1 MSISAQIGQNVAR
14 IRATRNMSLS
24 ALAERSSLSKATLSE
39 LERGAANPTIS
50 TVWALANAL
59 DVPFGELV
67 SDAQAQT
74 ASLAD
79 ESATVH
85 LIEQH
90 LGPSRGESYLLQLAP
105 DGQRMSAPHG
115 RGVREQATVLSGR
128 IKAGPIVESV
138 VLDEGEILDFDANLP
153 HGYFSVGGPASVLVR
168 MEYPE
173 TPPLADDNLA
183 WQSLPR
189 NDEQWG
195 RLETRIAR
203 LLLASS
209 QSGNAHSLRLAADT
223 IEQTDERRLRELLA
237 GCMQAAAHQPV
248 QGFVSACPKG
258 LELIVLPIPTDR
270 IDLGPPPHA
279 THQSAALET
288 AFELHALRSTASL
301 TQAQTEHLL
310 ELRNGSSGV
319 ERTLAAE
326 ILATL
331 GLAADNATAL
341 PASSAINPWL
351 AVSMA
356 NLAIRHLPASSI
368 DALVVDNHSAADL
381 QPMLEELCPVW
392 RVKHTTTGTVPADTP
407 SAHALLAFDVLQ
419 QGDAVTFLHQAGRS
433 LAPVGLLLIAEDLT
447 GSFAHPRERAQV
459 LMRHHLTRLLPPLAR
474 LARAD
479 TSAADG
485 SARAR
490 MLLDRLPSVLADA
503 LHGNLEQAIAGINRL
518 RRDLAAVPPDPS
530 TEPLVMELEALGRTL
545 NAPEELATHP
555 LRLIQLAEHAGLR
568 LLEHHRVRPSDGPHK
583 LDAGTHLFAFAR
595 RGVAPQ
601 P

>member
-1 MSISAQIGQNVAR
+1 
-14 IRATRNMSLS
+14 
-24 ALAERSSLSKATLSE
+24 
-39 LERGAANPTIS
+39 
-50 TVWALANAL
+50 
-59 DVPFGELV
+59 
-67 SDAQAQT
+67 
-74 ASLAD
+74 
-79 ESATVH
+79 
-85 LIEQH
+85 
-90 LGPSRGESYLLQLAP
+90 LLQLAP

-115 RGVREQATVLSGR
+115 RGVREQAIVLSGR

-173 TPPLADDNLA
+173 TPPLADDNLG
-183 WQSLPR
+183 WQALPR
-189 NDEQWG
+189 NDEQWS
-195 RLETRIAR
+195 RLETRITR
-203 LLLASS
+203 LLLAAS
-209 QSGNAHSLRLAADT
+209 QSGNAHSLRMADDT
-223 IEQTDERRLRELLA
+223 IDQTDEPRLRELLA
-237 GCMQAAAHQPV
+237 GCMRAAAHQPV
-248 QGFVSACPKG
+248 QGFVSACPEG

-288 AFELHALRSTASL
+288 AFELHALRSAASL

-319 ERTLAAE
+319 EQALAAE

-331 GLAADNATAL
+331 GLAADSATAL
-341 PASSAINPWL
+341 PASSAITPWL

-356 NLAIRHLPASSI
+356 NLAIRHLPASPI
-368 DALVVDNHSAADL
+368 DALVVDNHSATDL
-381 QPMLEELCPVW
+381 QPMLKELCPVW
-392 RVKHTTTGTVPADTP
+392 RVKHTTTGTVPANTP

-433 LAPVGLLLIAEDLT
+433 LAPGGLLLIAEDLT

-479 TSAADG
+479 PSAADG

-503 LHGNLEQAIAGINRL
+503 LHGNLEQAIEGINRL

-583 LDAGTHLFAFAR
+583 LDAGTHLFAFAH